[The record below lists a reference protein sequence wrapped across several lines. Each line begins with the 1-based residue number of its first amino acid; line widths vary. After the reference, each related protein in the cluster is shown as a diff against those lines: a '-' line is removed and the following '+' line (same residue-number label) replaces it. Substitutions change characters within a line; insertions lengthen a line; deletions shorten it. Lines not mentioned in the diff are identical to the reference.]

1 MEDTEREQRTE
12 GLPVPAA
19 APDGLGS
26 FCTPPHMRNIVW
38 SPKEETD
45 IVTKGSMSS
54 DRVNLSIIFYL
65 ITVAGWGGG
74 SQFLWLSEETLKTRK
89 HTPGAGR
96 WGPTQITQPKDN
108 CRPTHICWRYF

>member
-1 MEDTEREQRTE
+1 MEGTEREQGTE

-74 SQFLWLSEETLKTRK
+74 PSFYGSVKK
-89 HTPGAGR
+89 H
-96 WGPTQITQPKDN
+96 
-108 CRPTHICWRYF
+108 